1 MDDLN
6 QQRLRLSLSNRLSSN
21 KDRGFPDLGGTTL
34 SNFKRAA
41 VLVPIVGY
49 AGSPMIILTKRSETL
64 LHHPGQISFPGGRV
78 EPGDG
83 DSANTALRET
93 DEEIGVKK
101 DRIDVLGKLPDYDVL
116 SGFRVTP
123 IVGWLSP
130 PLVYVIDSLEVD
142 EVFEIPLQFVLDPNN
157 HKLGSRL
164 IKGER
169 KSFYVISYEDRYI
182 WGATAGILVSL
193 YHAIN
198 DSISK

>member
-1 MDDLN
+1 M
-6 QQRLRLSLSNRLSSN
+6 
-21 KDRGFPDLGGTTL
+21 
-34 SNFKRAA
+34 
-41 VLVPIVGY
+41 
-49 AGSPMIILTKRSETL
+49 
-64 LHHPGQISFPGGRV
+64 
-78 EPGDG
+78 
-83 DSANTALRET
+83 
-93 DEEIGVKK
+93 
-101 DRIDVLGKLPDYDVL
+101 
-116 SGFRVTP
+116 TP